1 MTKCL
6 IVEDEPLAQRVL
18 VDYIQQTPGLQLVH
32 TCASALEALPLVSR
46 GGIDLLFLD
55 LQLPGLSGPAFIQA
69 LPQPPAFICTTAYPE
84 YAAASYDWGAVDYL
98 LKPIAYARFA
108 QSLAKYWQQTG
119 AVVPPAPH
127 TYFKVNARGL
137 GMRPVRE
144 RLLGLAHPLGGL
156 TFDEHDAQ
164 VFAGDLASAAF
175 QARAPLLCR
184 QHGAYHGPN
193 TACRRTGSGYNPARD
208 AVQARTGSVLAG
220 SDVAAVDRCPNDRMR
235 GRSF

>member
-32 TCASALEALPLVSR
+32 TCANALEALTLVSR

-69 LPQPPAFICTTAYPE
+69 LPQPPSFICTTAYPE

-98 LKPIAYARFA
+98 LKPIGYARFA

-119 AVVPPAPH
+119 AVIPPPPH
-127 TYFKVNARGL
+127 TYFKVNGRL
-137 GMRPVRE
+137 RPGRE
-144 RLLGLAHPLGGL
+144 RLPSIAHPLGGL
-156 TFDEHDAQ
+156 PFDEHDAQ
-164 VFAGDLASAAF
+164 VFAGDPAGAPL
-175 QARAPLLCR
+175 QARAPLVCR
-184 QHGAYHGPN
+184 QYGAHHGLDA
-193 TACRRTGSGYNPARD
+193 ACR
-208 AVQARTGSVLAG
+208 
-220 SDVAAVDRCPNDRMR
+220 
-235 GRSF
+235 

>member
-18 VDYIQQTPGLQLVH
+18 IDYIQQTPGLQLVH

-84 YAAASYDWGAVDYL
+84 YAAASYDWGAIDYL
-98 LKPIAYARFA
+98 LKPIGYARFA

-127 TYFKVNARGL
+127 TYFKVNG
-137 GMRPVRE
+137 
-144 RLLGLAHPLGGL
+144 RLLKLLHADLVCAQSVNDYLVLRTRSGGSHLTSMTLKYLLETLPAPLFQRVHRSFVINTAHITALTRHVVELGTIKIPLGEYYKHALG
-156 TFDEHDAQ
+156 
-164 VFAGDLASAAF
+164 
-175 QARAPLLCR
+175 ARWNEVP
-184 QHGAYHGPN
+184 
-193 TACRRTGSGYNPARD
+193 
-208 AVQARTGSVLAG
+208 
-220 SDVAAVDRCPNDRMR
+220 
-235 GRSF
+235 

>member
-18 VDYIQQTPGLQLVH
+18 VDYIQQTPGLELVH

-84 YAAASYDWGAVDYL
+84 YAAASYDWGAIDYL

-108 QSLAKYWQQTG
+108 QSLAKYWQRVG
-119 AVVPPAPH
+119 AVATPAPH
-127 TYFKVNARGL
+127 TYFKVNG
-137 GMRPVRE
+137 
-144 RLLGLAHPLGGL
+144 RLLKLLHADLIC
-156 TFDEHDAQ
+156 AQ
-164 VFAGDLASAAF
+164 SVNDYLVL
-175 QARAPLLCR
+175 R
-184 QHGAYHGPN
+184 
-193 TACRRTGSGYNPARD
+193 TRTGSHLTNMTLKYLLENLPAPLFKRVHRSFVVNTAHITALTRHVVELGPIKISLGEQYKHALGALWD
-208 AVQARTGSVLAG
+208 AV
-220 SDVAAVDRCPNDRMR
+220 P
-235 GRSF
+235 